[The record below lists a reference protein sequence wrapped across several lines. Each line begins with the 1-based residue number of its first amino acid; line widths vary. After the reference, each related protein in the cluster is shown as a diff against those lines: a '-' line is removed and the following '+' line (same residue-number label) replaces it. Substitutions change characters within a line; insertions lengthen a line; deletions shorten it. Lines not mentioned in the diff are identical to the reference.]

1 MNFKIIFTK
10 YDLLFLEYILTRFMN
25 GVFIN
30 KNMILNSF
38 NSKKKWC
45 EMFVLKLS
53 GIQNYLKLILVYF

>member
-38 NSKKKWC
+38 NSKKNGVKC
-45 EMFVLKLS
+45 SYLS
-53 GIQNYLKLILVYF
+53 FLEYRTI